1 MFGTRYTVVSL
12 GMIEEDKLTAVD
24 LVLNIGLVHNATEI
38 YNWDKTLS
46 RWHNYRKIL

>member
-24 LVLNIGLVHNATEI
+24 IVMGIEQGLNATELKQ
-38 YNWDKTLS
+38 D
-46 RWHNYRKIL
+46 